1 MFLIIL
7 PGVIG
12 QDAEKI
18 AERIIK
24 GILNTNITLLD
35 GREVKV
41 GVSAGIVST
50 MRISVATE
58 VATLIQHA
66 IEAVAHAKR
75 DGGNQSYMVFV

>member
-1 MFLIIL
+1 
-7 PGVIG
+7 
-12 QDAEKI
+12 
-18 AERIIK
+18 
-24 GILNTNITLLD
+24 
-35 GREVKV
+35 VKV